1 MTRRLPART
10 ASSRMAIRHKFD
22 RANPFPILGDLVREK
37 RGKATRQQA
46 GLEAGVG
53 GHVILDI
60 ENHYSALA
68 DEIELLCRW
77 VGVSPDN
84 VQTPPP
90 IVMRSFGRPTK
101 DGASIQPILD
111 DILEWVSNG
120 KPLAKYESLRFQVDS
135 RRAKMLVT
143 KYLRTS
149 KDFAAAY
156 AVAKAIGTHHLVDE
170 TIAIADDSNI
180 ATGQAANM
188 IKARQWA
195 AAKLNPTVYGNN
207 SESNVNVNVGF
218 GDALEQLE
226 KRRNQNTLAAP
237 SHRLEVIDI
246 EPLPLQRADE
256 KEGSVAALAS
266 D

>member
-1 MTRRLPART
+1 MRLRV
-10 ASSRMAIRHKFD
+10 KFD
-22 RANPFPILGDLVREK
+22 KANPFPILGDLVREK
-37 RGKATRQQA
+37 RGSATRREA

-77 VGVSPDN
+77 VGVSPEN

-90 IVMRSFGRPTK
+90 IVMRSFGRPTR
-101 DGASIQPILD
+101 DGTSVQPILD
-111 DILEWVSNG
+111 DILDWISNG
-120 KPLAKYESLRFQVDS
+120 QPLAKYESTRFQVDS
-135 RRAKMLVT
+135 ARAKRLVT
-143 KYLRTS
+143 QYLRTS
-149 KDFAAAY
+149 KEFAAAH
-156 AVAKAIGTHHLVDE
+156 AVAKAIGAHHLVDE
-170 TIAIADDSNI
+170 TISIADNSKI

-226 KRRNQNTLAAP
+226 KRRGQNALAAP
-237 SHRLEVIDI
+237 SRRLDVIDI
-246 EPLPLQRADE
+246 DPLPLQRADE
-256 KEGSVAALAS
+256 KEGSVASLAS